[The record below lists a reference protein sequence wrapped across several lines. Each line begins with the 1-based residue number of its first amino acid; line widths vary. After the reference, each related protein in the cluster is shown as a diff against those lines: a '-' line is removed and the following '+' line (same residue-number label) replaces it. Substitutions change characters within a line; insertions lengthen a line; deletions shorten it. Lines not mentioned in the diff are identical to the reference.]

1 MSINF
6 KDSNVYQG
14 GEPCQTDTKQV
25 IPTWFGFFVSFLFL
39 NKKEKKKSRGAD
51 AYIYIYKHVIA

>member
-25 IPTWFGFFVSFLFL
+25 IPTWFGFLCPFLFL
-39 NKKEKKKSRGAD
+39 NKKEKKKAGVQMLI
-51 AYIYIYKHVIA
+51 YIYISM